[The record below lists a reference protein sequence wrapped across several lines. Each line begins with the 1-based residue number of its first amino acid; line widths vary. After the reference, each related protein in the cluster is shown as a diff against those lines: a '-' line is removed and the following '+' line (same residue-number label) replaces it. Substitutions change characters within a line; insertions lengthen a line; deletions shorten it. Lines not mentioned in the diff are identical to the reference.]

1 MRIMVGGRNSWL
13 IEEQDKHEGE
23 AQLAR
28 SALEDLEA
36 KNKEN
41 KSALGAVKRGV

>member
-1 MRIMVGGRNSWL
+1 M